1 MRCDGQAAGQL
12 QRGEALKAWIRAL
25 DAIKIMDEQP
35 GATLP
40 ALLEGL
46 ADIHRERP
54 ALLGEGQHFSYRQLA
69 ARVSRIG
76 RWGIA
81 QGFGAGDVVCLL
93 MPNCPEYVAIW
104 LGLSRLGCVVALI
117 NTNLVGDGLLHSIRT
132 VRSSGLIIGG
142 GLVGAVGGIADR
154 LAPET
159 RIWVYGE
166 APCGD
171 WPRLEPQVA
180 GCAEAPLSAAERA
193 LPAPRDQALLIYT
206 SGTTGAPKAAR
217 VTHARVIEWS
227 FWFAGMMAAQPTDR
241 LYDCLPLYHS
251 TGGIVAIGAMLVRGG
266 SVLISARFSASRF
279 WADVVDGDCTIFQY
293 IGELCRYLVGS
304 PPDPRERRHRLRL
317 ACGNGLQGDV
327 WTAFVERCGVPRI
340 LEFYAAT
347 EGSVSLYNCEGK
359 PGAIGR
365 VPPMLAQRFP
375 VRLIRC
381 DAETGEPLRDAEG
394 LCIACGP
401 DEVGEAIGQVLDATR
416 SPARQF
422 DGYTDAGASAR
433 KLLGDV
439 FAAGDRWFR
448 TGDLMRRDAAGYYYF
463 VDRIGD
469 TFRWKGENVAT
480 TEVADV
486 IRGAP
491 GVRDAVVYGVTVP
504 GHEGRAGMAAITA
517 DERFDLAG
525 LRAHLAARLPGY
537 AQPLFVRVCAALDLT
552 GTFKLANGR
561 MVREGY
567 EEAADPVWFNDR
579 ETGRFIACDA
589 ALSRSISDG
598 TRRL

>member
-46 ADIHRERP
+46 ADIHGERP

-104 LGLSRLGCVVALI
+104 LGLSRIGCVVALI

-180 GCAEAPLSAAERA
+180 GCAEAPLSGAERA

-251 TGGIVAIGAMLVRGG
+251 TGGIVAIGGDAGQRWFGADQRA
-266 SVLISARFSASRF
+266 VLGQP
-279 WADVVDGDCTIFQY
+279 VLG
-293 IGELCRYLVGS
+293 
-304 PPDPRERRHRLRL
+304 
-317 ACGNGLQGDV
+317 
-327 WTAFVERCGVPRI
+327 RCG
-340 LEFYAAT
+340 
-347 EGSVSLYNCEGK
+347 
-359 PGAIGR
+359 
-365 VPPMLAQRFP
+365 
-375 VRLIRC
+375 
-381 DAETGEPLRDAEG
+381 
-394 LCIACGP
+394 
-401 DEVGEAIGQVLDATR
+401 
-416 SPARQF
+416 
-422 DGYTDAGASAR
+422 
-433 KLLGDV
+433 
-439 FAAGDRWFR
+439 RW
-448 TGDLMRRDAAGYYYF
+448 
-463 VDRIGD
+463 
-469 TFRWKGENVAT
+469 
-480 TEVADV
+480 
-486 IRGAP
+486 
-491 GVRDAVVYGVTVP
+491 
-504 GHEGRAGMAAITA
+504 
-517 DERFDLAG
+517 
-525 LRAHLAARLPGY
+525 
-537 AQPLFVRVCAALDLT
+537 
-552 GTFKLANGR
+552 
-561 MVREGY
+561 
-567 EEAADPVWFNDR
+567 
-579 ETGRFIACDA
+579 
-589 ALSRSISDG
+589 
-598 TRRL
+598 